1 MWGGDA
7 YAGFDVS
14 KAHPPQPVGLLSR
27 GDGGGGGEG
36 TLFNGRYGVV
46 LLQRG
51 TFFMR
56 QVYERVGTSIL
67 EGYEMEWKSVIS
79 VCKKDQK
86 G

>member
-1 MWGGDA
+1 MWGGDT

-27 GDGGGGGEG
+27 GDGLGGGG
-36 TLFNGRYGVV
+36 TLFNCRYGEA
-46 LLQRG
+46 LPQRG
-51 TFFMR
+51 TFFRR

-67 EGYEMEWKSVIS
+67 EVYEMEWKSVIS
-79 VCKKDQK
+79 VSKKDRK